1 MRQSYWEFR
10 GLGVEFVAAA
20 NNTVEENKALREK
33 LDLPF
38 MLLSDVDAEV
48 ARAYN
53 AFHENEPRDRKIALG
68 SMFLIDSD
76 DNDRIIRF
84 ENVGP
89 TARHRVPGS
98 RLVEEILTMK
108 GQTRQMVTV
117 LVQTEAELERQIAS
131 RNDPPL
137 GFYRKPEPDQIGPG
151 VLTEHEVLGQM
162 VMGQYEEVHRLTR
175 EGWRLVTVTPETAQG
190 ETIGQRY
197 VFERG
202 NS

>member
-1 MRQSYWEFR
+1 MRQSYWEIR

-20 NNTVEENKALREK
+20 NNTPEENKALREK

-38 MLLSDVDAEV
+38 MILSDVDGEV

-53 AFHENEPRDRKIALG
+53 AFHENEPRGRKIALG

-76 DNDRIIRF
+76 ENDRIIRF

-98 RLVEEILTMK
+98 RLVEAILTAR
-108 GQTRQMVTV
+108 GQTHQVISV
-117 LVQTEAELERQIAS
+117 LVQTEAELERQIAF

-137 GFYRKPEPDQIGPG
+137 GFYRKPPADQIQGG
-151 VLTEHEVLGQM
+151 VLVEHEVLGQM
-162 VMGQYEEVHRLTR
+162 VMGQYEEVHRLAR
-175 EGWRLVTVTPETAQG
+175 EGWRLVTVTPEIADG
-190 ETIGQRY
+190 ATIGQRY

-202 NS
+202 IS